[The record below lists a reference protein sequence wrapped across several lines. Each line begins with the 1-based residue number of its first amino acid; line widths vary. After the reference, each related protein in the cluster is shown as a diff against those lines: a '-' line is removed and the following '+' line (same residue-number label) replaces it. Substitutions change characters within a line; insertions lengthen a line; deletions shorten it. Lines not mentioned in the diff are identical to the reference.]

1 MKKIN
6 NQTIGYIYIIAGIL
20 IIITNAIQYFFSNYS
35 TLLTA
40 MTIGLVL
47 VVVGLVY
54 YRKEK

>member
-6 NQTIGYIYIIAGIL
+6 NKTIGNIYIIAGIL

-40 MTIGLVL
+40 MTIGLAL